1 MQTGDDSGAC
11 GRLGRSVSGFTS
23 KIPQHQNLS
32 RLLYSVTRNS
42 DCWTCKTYAQ
52 ISYAFIAQLFS
63 VFVFT
68 KKFTKM
74 PLFPL
79 IPKFHSSVHLGSFKT
94 YVGAQK
100 AHFPA
105 RYQIGVNLN
114 TATHLAKSERIVSCD
129 FQWTICFNIPSVYLF
144 IYLFA
149 YLFIYL
155 FILRN
160 RHAI

>member
-1 MQTGDDSGAC
+1 MQTGDDSRAC

-23 KIPQHQNLS
+23 KMPQHQNLS

-79 IPKFHSSVHLGSFKT
+79 IPKFHSSVHQGSFKT

-105 RYQIGVNLN
+105 RIGVNLN

-144 IYLFA
+144 IYLFIC
-149 YLFIYL
+149 LFIYSS
-155 FILRN
+155 
-160 RHAI
+160 